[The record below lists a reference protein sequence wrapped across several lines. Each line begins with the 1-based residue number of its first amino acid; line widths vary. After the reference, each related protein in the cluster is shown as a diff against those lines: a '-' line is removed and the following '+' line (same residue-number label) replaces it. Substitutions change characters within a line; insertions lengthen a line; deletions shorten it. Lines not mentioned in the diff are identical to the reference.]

1 MAEKAHKY
9 LSARIGSQWYGI
21 EVEKVIEVLHL
32 VAYTEAPALQNDILG
47 LTTVRDE
54 VMPLIDLRRRFGLKD
69 AQLKLDTPVVA
80 IREAHGLIALV
91 FVDAD
96 RVERTVVRCC
106 AAATSCR
113 YSQQFPYIR
122 AVAANMRVR
131 LLLLVDTARISEE
144 MLAPLGVALIARV
157 IYSETG
163 SRFSDSVPEWLLECA
178 PVFKIRSSSWAAP
191 RQILLALRGFSAFVG
206 IIRFFMVTRCFS
218 SMTAILTPATLRR
231 FGR

>member
-91 FVDAD
+91 FDDAD
-96 RVERTVVRCC
+96 RVEDITDSQL
-106 AAATSCR
+106 ATTQD
-113 YSQQFPYIR
+113 SQQFPYIR
-122 AVAANMRVR
+122 AVAKLPGR
-131 LLLLVDTARISEE
+131 LLLLLDTARISEE
-144 MLAPLGVALIARV
+144 MQHLSASLIAR
-157 IYSETG
+157 
-163 SRFSDSVPEWLLECA
+163 
-178 PVFKIRSSSWAAP
+178 
-191 RQILLALRGFSAFVG
+191 
-206 IIRFFMVTRCFS
+206 
-218 SMTAILTPATLRR
+218 
-231 FGR
+231 

>member
-91 FVDAD
+91 FDDAD
-96 RVERTVVRCC
+96 SVEDVYDAQLRRPWRF
-106 AAATSCR
+106 AAFSH
-113 YSQQFPYIR
+113 FR
-122 AVAANMRVR
+122 AVAQYAGRFAAAGGYGSNQEV
-131 LLLLVDTARISEE
+131 
-144 MLAPLGVALIARV
+144 MLHL
-157 IYSETG
+157 
-163 SRFSDSVPEWLLECA
+163 
-178 PVFKIRSSSWAAP
+178 
-191 RQILLALRGFSAFVG
+191 SA
-206 IIRFFMVTRCFS
+206 S
-218 SMTAILTPATLRR
+218 L
-231 FGR
+231 